1 MRTPSLLLVMIG
13 LLLVGK
19 NAPRPDARAQGV
31 PSVTGKLAKLVPPS
45 PTPQGFIADV
55 PGVVPATALASLNAR
70 INEIQAADLGDI
82 GIAILPS
89 IGDFQPYEVGLAIYR
104 EWKIGSVAAI
114 GSTRRDLGVLL
125 LIVPKEL
132 APDNKGQCWISTGTG
147 AEGIITDAVSGR
159 ICTDRIIPHLRS
171 RDYGAA
177 LAAGVEA
184 IAERLRGDAGLA
196 GAAVPAESATPA
208 PAEAIPVVD
217 AAKSGVRW
225 WHFVGGLLLAAGSVP
240 LLLRWRRNRP
250 RRCPKCGQRMR
261 RLSEQIDDEALD
273 PGQRMEETLQSVD
286 YDVWNCT
293 CGESLVLPYKSVLT
307 SYKECPSCHR
317 RTAKVARVVTVQPT
331 YTARGEA
338 RDTTTCKYC
347 KATSIKHV
355 SLPRRTPPSTSSSGS
370 SSGSSGSSS
379 SSSFGGSGSSSGGG
393 GGSSY

>member
-1 MRTPSLLLVMIG
+1 MIRVLLL
-13 LLLVGK
+13 LLLWTPMLG
-19 NAPRPDARAQGV
+19 AQTPRV
-31 PSVTGKLAKLVPPS
+31 PPVAGRLAKLVPPV
-45 PTPQGFIADV
+45 PTPAGFIADV
-55 PGVVPATALASLNAR
+55 PGVVPAPALASINAR
-70 INEIQAADLGDI
+70 IKEIQAAGLGDI

-114 GSTRRDLGVLL
+114 GSARRDLGVLL

-184 IAERLRGDAGLA
+184 IAERLRGDVGLA
-196 GAAVPAESATPA
+196 AAAIPAESAAPA
-208 PAEAIPVVD
+208 PAEAIPF
-217 AAKSGVRW
+217 AETGNSGVRW
-225 WHFVGGLLLAAGSVP
+225 WHIVGGLLLAAASVP

-250 RRCPKCGQRMR
+250 RRCPRCGQRMR
-261 RLSEQIDDEALD
+261 RLGEQMDDEALD
-273 PGQRMEETLQSVD
+273 PGQRMEEQLRSVD
-286 YDVWNCT
+286 YDVWSCT

-307 SYKECPSCHR
+307 KYRECPSCHR
-317 RTAKVARVVTVQPT
+317 RTARVVRVVTVQPT
-331 YTARGEA
+331 YTGRGEA

-347 KATSIKHV
+347 KATSVKHV
-355 SLPRRTPPSTSSSGS
+355 SLPKRTPPSASSSGSSSSGS
-370 SSGSSGSSS
+370 SSG
-379 SSSFGGSGSSSGGG
+379 SSFGGSGSSSGGG

>member
-1 MRTPSLLLVMIG
+1 MTRLALFVLACSWTGSL
-13 LLLVGK
+13 
-19 NAPRPDARAQGV
+19 PAQPQSV
-31 PSVTGKLAKLVPPS
+31 PPVTGSVARLIPPS
-45 PTPQGFIADV
+45 PQPQGFIADM
-55 PGVVPATALASLNAR
+55 PGVVPAAALASINAR
-70 INEIQAADLGDI
+70 IESIQAAGLGDI

-114 GSTRRDLGVLL
+114 GSARRDLGVLL

-132 APDNKGQCWISTGTG
+132 APDKKGQCWISTGTG

-184 IAERLRGDAGLA
+184 IAERLRNDGSLA
-196 GAAVPAESATPA
+196 AAAIPTESAAAA
-208 PAEAIPVVD
+208 PAEAIPF
-217 AAKSGVRW
+217 AETEKSGVRW
-225 WHFVGGLLLAAGSVP
+225 WHIVAGVLLAAGSVP
-240 LLLRWRRNRP
+240 LLLRWKRNRP
-250 RRCPKCGQRMR
+250 RRCPKCGQRMH
-261 RLSEQIDDEALD
+261 RLSEQLDDAALD
-273 PGQRMEETLQSVD
+273 PGQHMEEKLRSVD
-286 YDVWNCT
+286 YDVWSCT

-307 SYKECPSCHR
+307 KYKECPSCHR
-317 RTAKVARVVTVQPT
+317 RTAKLLRVVTVQPT

-347 KATSIKHV
+347 KATSVKHV
-355 SLPRRTPPSTSSSGS
+355 SLPKRTPPSTTSSGS
-370 SSGSSGSSS
+370 SSGSSHSSS
-379 SSSFGGSGSSSGGG
+379 GSSFGGSGSSSGGG